1 MFRCADVTSEV
12 VRALGRCTVPEG
24 QVVRILVI
32 DDASNDGSAESIE
45 ALSLPFVQ
53 VVRNPANLGRS
64 RTRNTGGHLS
74 QSGYLLFL
82 DGDCIPADS
91 RFLNTHMAAM
101 EAGNDVSIGSVTG
114 TGRGFWHRYQ
124 AEAAERRSRVASTVG
139 PAHGATSQNF
149 MIRQSAFAQLR
160 GFDEGYLG
168 YGFEDRDFFLRAEA
182 LGLRMAWTID
192 AAAIHADTLDLD
204 TVCRKM
210 REAGSGPAARFAA
223 AHPDAYESLAYAAL
237 DATRHGWLRY
247 VQPITS
253 LAARCIVALVGRRLD
268 SKFIPYVCRAAIVR
282 LAVAA
287 SYLEGTCNRPDAAR
301 G

>member
-1 MFRCADVTSEV
+1 MRV
-12 VRALGRCTVPEG
+12 
-24 QVVRILVI
+24 LVI
-32 DDASNDGSAESIE
+32 DDASGDGSAESIE

-64 RTRNTGGHLS
+64 RTRNVGGYLS
-74 QSGYLLFL
+74 QSEYLLFL
-82 DGDCIPADS
+82 DGDCIPANN
-91 RFLNTHMAAM
+91 RFLDTHIAAM

-114 TGRGFWHRYQ
+114 IGRGFWHRYQ
-124 AEAAERRSRVASTVG
+124 AEAAERRSRVASTAG

-149 MIRQSAFAQLR
+149 MIRQSAFIQLS

-168 YGFEDRDFFLRAEA
+168 YGFEDRDFFLRAET
-182 LGLRMAWTID
+182 LGFRMTWTID

-210 REAGSGPAARFAA
+210 REAGSSPAARFAT
-223 AHPDAYESLAYAAL
+223 AHQDAYASLAYAAL
-237 DATRHGWLRY
+237 DARRHAWLRY
-247 VQPITS
+247 AQPVTS
-253 LAARCIVALVGRRLD
+253 LAARCIVALIGHRLD
-268 SKFIPYVCRAAIVR
+268 SKFIPYTCRAALVR

-287 SYLEGTCNRPDAAR
+287 SYLEGTCSLPDKAK